1 MSELKSHGV
10 KAFCEKVAEAHH
22 FVSELTPSHGVK
34 ALCGKVA
41 EAHHFVLEL
50 TPSHGVKAFCGK
62 VAEAHHF
69 VLELTP
75 RKRHKWSAETRQTSS
90 LSCLLNEKSMITKL
104 IQHRGL
110 SQRRYETFYSC
121 KRNLNHA
128 KTNVKNTP
136 NDILRVRNGRG
147 VWYSNYLNI

>member
-1 MSELKSHGV
+1 MKPLCG
-10 KAFCEKVAEAHH
+10 KVAEAHH
-22 FVSELTPSHGVK
+22 FVLELTSSHGVKAFGGKVAEAHHFLLELTPSHGVK

-50 TPSHGVKAFCGK
+50 TPSHGVKALCGK

-75 RKRHKWSAETRQTSS
+75 RKRHKWSVETRQTSS
-90 LSCLLNEKSMITKL
+90 LSCLLNEKSMIIKL

-110 SQRRYETFYSC
+110 GQRRYGTFYSC
-121 KRNLNHA
+121 KE
-128 KTNVKNTP
+128 K
-136 NDILRVRNGRG
+136 
-147 VWYSNYLNI
+147 S